1 MNKAKKLNGKNLSSI
16 GVISMNKWV
25 SNWNEKENGIVG
37 KSIGVIVM
45 ANSNNTKVTIY
56 LRNWNEF
63 IDHK

>member
-16 GVISMNKWV
+16 EVISMNKWV

-45 ANSNNTKVTIY
+45 ANNNST
-56 LRNWNEF
+56 
-63 IDHK
+63 